1 MLLDE
6 LIKKTPLKEGSIPEG
21 KSYGEGA
28 KFMDLIERMK
38 KNKEDDPIKLFN
50 NNNNQQK
57 TIPGKLG
64 PKELNDA
71 QKNKLLARMS
81 SARQNITKN
90 MLGKEVIKRTS
101 LAILEKAKTLEG
113 KIGDNTSTRQ
123 SLPTFFAKDS
133 DVQQTTESVF
143 KGNKNVFNVIS
154 QKIKLEYESFL
165 SIKNIQKEK
174 NEINEIMSNNNFR
187 NTMKPLNKN
196 YKI

>member
-38 KNKEDDPIKLFN
+38 KNKADDPIKLFN

-113 KIGDNTSTRQ
+113 KIGDNTPTRQ

-174 NEINEIMSNNNFR
+174 NEMNEIMSNNNFR

>member
-113 KIGDNTSTRQ
+113 KIGDNTSTKQ

>member
-174 NEINEIMSNNNFR
+174 NEINEIMSTNNFR

>member
-6 LIKKTPLKEGSIPEG
+6 LIKKTPLKEVSLPEG

-38 KNKEDDPIKLFN
+38 KNKADDPIKLFN

-64 PKELNDA
+64 PKELNDD

-81 SARQNITKN
+81 SARQNIKKN

-113 KIGDNTSTRQ
+113 KIGDNTPTRQ

-174 NEINEIMSNNNFR
+174 NEINEIMSNNNLR